1 MKYFYLI
8 IVVFFWINVY
18 GQKAD
23 LVLIKGNII
32 TLKFKFDSTQAI
44 AIKGEKII
52 AVGSG
57 KYI

>member
-1 MKYFYLI
+1 LLF
-8 IVVFFWINVY
+8 FFWINVY